1 MLAAFDRRFQH
12 FLCDLVDST
21 QVHVQVSLHFETGET
36 DVTGEDFV
44 RLCRVVFLL
53 DMGQGAT
60 VVRKAGVT
68 DQTPGLPVFSGQ

>member
-1 MLAAFDRRFQH
+1 MLAAFDRSFQH
-12 FLCDLVDST
+12 FLGDLVDST